1 MKVIVYPCIPKK
13 KKNLSHTC
21 ANRKDVGLY
30 ITRTHPYLQTIK
42 VLQCCRLFLKQC
54 VVGTCIYQI
63 RLKEAISIHNCQLQL
78 LNMFNTMFDYLVS
91 WS

>member
-1 MKVIVYPCIPKK
+1 MMK

-54 VVGTCIYQI
+54 VVGTCIHQI
-63 RLKEAISIHNCQLQL
+63 RLKEAISIIVNY
-78 LNMFNTMFDYLVS
+78 NY
-91 WS
+91 

>member
-1 MKVIVYPCIPKK
+1 MMKK
-13 KKNLSHTC
+13 KIFHTR

-63 RLKEAISIHNCQLQL
+63 RLKGAFSIIVNY
-78 LNMFNTMFDYLVS
+78 NY
-91 WS
+91 

>member
-1 MKVIVYPCIPKK
+1 MMK

-42 VLQCCRLFLKQC
+42 FLQCWRLFLKQC
-54 VVGTCIYQI
+54 VVGACIYQI
-63 RLKEAISIHNCQLQL
+63 CLKEAISIIVNYKLQL

>member
-1 MKVIVYPCIPKK
+1 MGCKEMFITRTCFHDEE
-13 KKNLSHTC
+13 KNFSHTC

-63 RLKEAISIHNCQLQL
+63 RLKEAISIIVNY
-78 LNMFNTMFDYLVS
+78 NY
-91 WS
+91 

>member
-1 MKVIVYPCIPKK
+1 MMKK
-13 KKNLSHTC
+13 KTFSHTC

-42 VLQCCRLFLKQC
+42 VLQRCLFLKQC

-63 RLKEAISIHNCQLQL
+63 RLKEAISIIVN
-78 LNMFNTMFDYLVS
+78 FNY
-91 WS
+91 

>member
-1 MKVIVYPCIPKK
+1 MMK

-21 ANRKDVGLY
+21 ANRKEVGLY
-30 ITRTHPYLQTIK
+30 ITRKHPYLQTIK

-63 RLKEAISIHNCQLQL
+63 RLKEAISIIVNY
-78 LNMFNTMFDYLVS
+78 NY
-91 WS
+91 

>member
-1 MKVIVYPCIPKK
+1 MMKK
-13 KKNLSHTC
+13 KIFHTR

-30 ITRTHPYLQTIK
+30 ITRTHPYLQKIK

-63 RLKEAISIHNCQLQL
+63 CLKEAISIIVNY
-78 LNMFNTMFDYLVS
+78 NY
-91 WS
+91 

>member
-1 MKVIVYPCIPKK
+1 MMN

-21 ANRKDVGLY
+21 TNRKDVGLY

-63 RLKEAISIHNCQLQL
+63 RLKEAISIIVNY
-78 LNMFNTMFDYLVS
+78 TY
-91 WS
+91 

>member
-1 MKVIVYPCIPKK
+1 MMK

-42 VLQCCRLFLKQC
+42 FLQYWRFFLKQC

-63 RLKEAISIHNCQLQL
+63 CLKEAISIIVNYKLQL